1 MISRREL
8 LKGMVL
14 TAAGLLVP
22 EQVVKVFYS
31 IPKVVS
37 LYNNLTWNGI
47 PITFDPNCPPSNL
60 YFFTERTDFV
70 GKIGRLTSR
79 SISDS

>member
-31 IPKVVS
+31 IPKVVVPQ
-37 LYNNLTWNGI
+37 NLSI
-47 PITFDPNCPPSNL
+47 LSNYDAIL
-60 YFFTERTDFV
+60 KEFYLPAIKELLNTKPLLHDMFIVR
-70 GKIGRLTSR
+70 RNM
-79 SISDS
+79 